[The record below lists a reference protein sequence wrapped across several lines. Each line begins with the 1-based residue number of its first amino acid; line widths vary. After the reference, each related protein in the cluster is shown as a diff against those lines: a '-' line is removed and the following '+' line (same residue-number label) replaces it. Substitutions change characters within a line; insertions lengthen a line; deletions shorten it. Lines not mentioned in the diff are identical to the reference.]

1 MLVDCCWNYPSN
13 YQPTT
18 NNQQLFTMAN
28 LKEIRNRIT
37 SVSSTMQI
45 TAAMKMVSAAKLKK
59 AQDAITA
66 MRPYAEKLTELLQ
79 NLSATLDGDVGGE
92 FTKQREV
99 KKVLVVAITSNR
111 GLCGAFNTNVI
122 KEVKNRAD
130 FYAGKQVD
138 VFAIGKKG
146 NDILTK
152 TLTVVD
158 NQSHVF
164 DHLTFDNVT
173 VIAETLTQKFVSGD
187 YDKIELVYNQFK
199 NAATQIVQVEQFL
212 PLAPIKSDTPASTGD
227 YIFEPSKEEI
237 VLTLIPKSL
246 KTQLYKGIRDSF
258 ASEHGARMTAMH
270 KATDNA
276 TELRD
281 QLKLTYNKARQAAIT
296 NEILEIVGG
305 AEALKG

>member
-1 MLVDCCWNYPSN
+1 
-13 YQPTT
+13 
-18 NNQQLFTMAN
+18 MAN

-45 TAAMKMVSAAKLKK
+45 TSAMKMVSAAKLKK

-79 NLSATLDGDVGGE
+79 NLSATLDGDAGGE
-92 FTKQREV
+92 FTKQREI

-122 KEVKNRAD
+122 KEVKLRAE
-130 FYAGKQVD
+130 FYADVQVD

-146 NDILTK
+146 NDILSK

-158 NQSHVF
+158 NQSSVF
-164 DHLTFDNVT
+164 DDLTFDNVSA
-173 VIAETLTQKFVSGD
+173 IAQTLTDKFVAGD
-187 YDKIELVYNQFK
+187 YDKIEVVYNQFK
-199 NAATQIVQVEQFL
+199 NAATQIVQTEQFL
-212 PLAPIKSDTPASTGD
+212 PLAPIKSDKPASTGD

-246 KTQLYKGIRDSF
+246 RTQLYKSIRDSF

-276 TELRD
+276 TDLRN

>member
-1 MLVDCCWNYPSN
+1 
-13 YQPTT
+13 
-18 NNQQLFTMAN
+18 MAN

-37 SVSSTMQI
+37 SISSTMQI
-45 TAAMKMVSAAKLKK
+45 TSAMKMVSAAKLKK

-79 NLSATLDGDVGGE
+79 NLSATLDGDVGGDY
-92 FTKQREV
+92 TSQREI

-122 KEVKNRAD
+122 KEVKNRSD

-146 NDILTK
+146 NDILSK
-152 TLTVVD
+152 TLTVID
-158 NQSHVF
+158 NQSAIF
-164 DHLTFDNVT
+164 DDLTFDNVAQ
-173 VIAETLTQKFVSGD
+173 IAEVLTQKFVAGQ
-187 YDKIELVYNQFK
+187 YDRIELVYNQFK
-199 NAATQIVQVEQFL
+199 NAATQIIQTEQFL
-212 PLAPIKSDTPASTGD
+212 PLAPIQSDKPVSSGD

-305 AEALKG
+305 AEALNG

>member
-1 MLVDCCWNYPSN
+1 
-13 YQPTT
+13 
-18 NNQQLFTMAN
+18 MAN

-37 SVSSTMQI
+37 SISSTMQI
-45 TAAMKMVSAAKLKK
+45 TSAMKMVSAAKLKK

-79 NLSATLDGDVGGE
+79 NLSATLDGDVGGDY
-92 FTKQREV
+92 TSQREI

-122 KEVKNRAD
+122 KEVKNRSD

-146 NDILTK
+146 NDILSK
-152 TLTVVD
+152 TLTVID
-158 NQSHVF
+158 NQSAIF
-164 DHLTFDNVT
+164 DDLTFDNVAQ
-173 VIAETLTQKFVSGD
+173 IAEVLTQKFVVGE
-187 YDKIELVYNQFK
+187 YDRIELVYNQFK
-199 NAATQIVQVEQFL
+199 NAATQIIQTEQFL
-212 PLAPIKSDTPASTGD
+212 PLAPIQSDKPASSGD

-305 AEALKG
+305 AEALNG